1 MTAKEPRT
9 ALVTGSG
16 RGIGAEVARKL
27 LADGMRVV
35 RSDLLPADG
44 WEAAEGTETLG
55 ASLDVTDE
63 ASCTAAIDRVVA
75 RYGGLDVLVNCA
87 GITHRARPED
97 HTREIWER
105 VLTVNLTGTFLMCRA
120 ALPAL
125 MRSDDATIV
134 NIASTNA
141 VIAVRNSV
149 AYGVSKAGV
158 IQLTRS
164 LAYEWAEHG
173 IRVNAVGPTIVP
185 TEMTADIRRNPDYMQ
200 DKLATIPL
208 GRMATVAEVAA
219 VIAFLASPGAG
230 MVTGQTVVIDG
241 GATIH

>member
-1 MTAKEPRT
+1 MTAPAPRT

-16 RGIGAEVARKL
+16 RGIGAEVARHL

-35 RSDLLPADG
+35 RSDLLPEDV
-44 WEAAEGTETLG
+44 WEAAEGTEPLG
-55 ASLDVTDE
+55 ATLDVTDE
-63 ASCTAAIDRVVA
+63 ASCTAAVDRVVA
-75 RYGGLDVLVNCA
+75 RHGGLDVLVNCA

-125 MRSDDATIV
+125 MRSGDAAIV

-208 GRMATVAEVAA
+208 GRMATAAEVAA

>member
-1 MTAKEPRT
+1 MTAPAPRT

-16 RGIGAEVARKL
+16 RGIGAEVARHL

-35 RSDLLPADG
+35 RSDLLPEDV
-44 WEAAEGTETLG
+44 WEAAEGTEPLEAT
-55 ASLDVTDE
+55 LDVTDE
-63 ASCTAAIDRVVA
+63 ASCTAAVDRVVA
-75 RYGGLDVLVNCA
+75 RHGGLDVLVNCA

-125 MRSDDATIV
+125 MRSGDAAIV

-208 GRMATVAEVAA
+208 GRMATAAEVAA

>member
-1 MTAKEPRT
+1 MTAREPRT

-125 MRSDDATIV
+125 MRSGDAAIV

>member
-1 MTAKEPRT
+1 MSEGSRRT
-9 ALVTGSG
+9 ALITGAG
-16 RGIGAEVARKL
+16 RGIGAQVAREL
-27 LADGMRVV
+27 VAAGLTVV
-35 RSDLLPADG
+35 RSDLLPEDG
-44 WEAAEGTETLG
+44 WEPVDGAETLG
-55 ASLDVTDE
+55 ARLDVTDE
-63 ASCTAAIDRVVA
+63 DSCADAVDRVVG
-75 RYGGLDVLVNCA
+75 RHGGLAVLVNSA

-125 MRSDDATIV
+125 AAAQDAAIV

-149 AYGVSKAGV
+149 AYGVSKAGI

-185 TEMTADIRRNPDYMQ
+185 TEMTADIRKDPRYMD

-208 GRMATVAEVAA
+208 GRMATAHEVAA
-219 VIAFLASPGAG
+219 VIAFLASPDAG
-230 MVTGQTVVIDG
+230 MVTGQTLVIDG
-241 GATIH
+241 GATSH